1 MDILLYVIQSRV
13 NLQPHNFRLGIFH
26 IFVAQKASRL
36 SKPRFAIGSDELKSR
51 ACSKVDKRIIC
62 STGKYWE
69 KILSIRNNI
78 CCILSHSFS
87 KITRKISYVPRQV
100 EKLLECIIQFFQ
112 QVIVIRP

>member
-36 SKPRFAIGSDELKSR
+36 SKPRLAIGSDELKSR

-62 STGKYWE
+62 STGKYWKKNTE
-69 KILSIRNNI
+69 YPKQYML
-78 CCILSHSFS
+78 HTFS
-87 KITRKISYVPRQV
+87 LIFL
-100 EKLLECIIQFFQ
+100 KLLGKYRTFHD
-112 QVIVIRP
+112 RWRNYWNA